1 MKYLLSLFAES
12 NGTPSSMRV
21 MSAYIIVNTMVAWT
35 YTIVQLGVWI
45 DPSFNMIALIMGAL
59 GVKTWQKK
67 YEGVDCVVQNA
78 IKNRTD
84 R

>member
-1 MKYLLSLFAES
+1 MKYLFDLFSES
-12 NGTPSSMRV
+12 NGTPSSMRI
-21 MSAYIIVNTMVAWT
+21 MSAYIIINTMVAWT
-35 YTIVQLGVWI
+35 YTIVHSGTWT
-45 DPSFNMIALIMGAL
+45 DPSINMIALIMGAL

-67 YEGVDCVVQNA
+67 YEGVDRVVQNA